1 MGKKTWLIWVV
12 LMAVLASLSAGLA
25 AKPEVKDVT
34 PATLKGMLGDPRV
47 MVIDVRIPKAWA
59 DSKKMI
65 KGAVRQDP
73 GKVPTWAKT
82 LPKDQ
87 KIVLYCS

>member
-1 MGKKTWLIWVV
+1 MRKGL
-12 LMAVLASLSAGLA
+12 LLALVGALLLLPLGAALA
-25 AKPEVKDVT
+25 AKPEVKEVNS
-34 PATLKGMLGDPRV
+34 ATLKGMLGDPQV

-59 DSKKMI
+59 DSKNMI

>member
-1 MGKKTWLIWVV
+1 MRKGLLLALVGV
-12 LMAVLASLSAGLA
+12 LLLLPLGAALA
-25 AKPEVKDVT
+25 AKQEVKHIDVE
-34 PATLKGMLGDPRV
+34 TLKGMLGDPQV
-47 MVIDVRIPKAWA
+47 MIIDVRAPSSWA
-59 DSKKMI
+59 DSDKKI